1 MKKKAI
7 KTIDRSTLA
16 EILSTY
22 EVVSAFLGWLEDQG
36 HAELKDK
43 YGDLLDLDNLAKE
56 YATDNEAERAALR
69 DILERY
75 K

>member
-7 KTIDRSTLA
+7 RTIDRSALA

-22 EVVSAFLGWLEDQG
+22 EVVSAFLGWLEDQKG
-36 HAELKDK
+36 VELN
-43 YGDLLDLDNLAKE
+43 LDNLAE
-56 YATDNEAERAALR
+56 QYATDNEAERAALR